1 MKLRDTRPV
10 REALSDLDFPADK
23 RRIVAHAR
31 RHGADEATD
40 KALSALP
47 LGDYA
52 GIAEVL
58 RSVEVDPAP
67 DRTGSE
73 RFRQRSRAGH
83 SGVAEHLRPGG
94 KTPIEEEL
102 E

>member
-10 REALSDLDFPADK
+10 KEALNDLDFPADK
-23 RRIVAHAR
+23 QRIVEHAR

-40 KALSALP
+40 RALSALP

-52 GIAEVL
+52 GMAEVL

-67 DRTGSE
+67 DRTESE
-73 RFRQRSRAGH
+73 RFQQRSRGRKA
-83 SGVAEHLRPGG
+83 VAEHLRPRE